1 VSTPGV
7 WKKCIACG
15 KPIGFFLEPY
25 VARGHTVPA
34 GAVAHW
40 KPQDKVGIPGSVP
53 CDLYNALTGEEL
65 RALHEGAELIEQPT
79 EFTPI
84 LG

>member
-1 VSTPGV
+1 VSAPGV
-7 WKKCIACG
+7 WKRCIACG

-25 VARGHTVPA
+25 TKDGHTVPA

-40 KPQDKVGIPGSVP
+40 KPEDKIGVPNSVP

-65 RALHEGAELIEQPT
+65 QALHEDAELIEQPT
-79 EFTPI
+79 ELNPI